1 MCRNLTGFILLALIV
16 TAPISAQEIDPNAP
30 PVLDM
35 LIGLA
40 DVNVVDNAIISLS
53 FDDANYIVADGDLTL
68 GTTTRWYVDAN
79 GIETL
84 WAEGDPAPADTV
96 SGTSYAKDSDLGSH
110 ADNFLL
116 TLEGTPNMSSI
127 DGINFQETIFPTS
140 SNTFF
145 MFERGGNDKGAWQ
158 AILADGSLGEAVE
171 FDKASNGGPY
181 AKTAFKANG
190 QSAYGVVFK
199 IKEPAIGVRISAS
212 GHDAL
217 SISVPTPV
225 VIDEVVDEIGE

>member
-1 MCRNLTGFILLALIV
+1 
-16 TAPISAQEIDPNAP
+16 
-30 PVLDM
+30 
-35 LIGLA
+35 
-40 DVNVVDNAIISLS
+40 
-53 FDDANYIVADGDLTL
+53 
-68 GTTTRWYVDAN
+68 VDAN
-79 GIETL
+79 GVELL
-84 WAEGDPAPADTV
+84 WAEGDPAPAATV
-96 SGTSYAKDSDLGSH
+96 SGTSTVKEDDAGSH

-116 TLEGTPNMSSI
+116 ALEAGGANISSL
-127 DGINFQETIFPTS
+127 DGINFQETLFATPS
-140 SNTFF
+140 DTFF
-145 MFERGGNDKGAWQ
+145 LFERGGNDKGAWQ